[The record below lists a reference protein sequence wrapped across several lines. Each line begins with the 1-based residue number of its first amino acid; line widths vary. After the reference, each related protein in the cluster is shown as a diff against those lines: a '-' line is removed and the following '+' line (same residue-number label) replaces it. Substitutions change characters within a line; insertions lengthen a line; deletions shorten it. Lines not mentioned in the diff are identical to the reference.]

1 MNDEQ
6 ISVTILKELAV
17 GYLVKIDKKNSTIV
31 IPKKSFIRRVEAGI
45 YEVSNLNFLTKA
57 I

>member
-1 MNDEQ
+1 MNDEK
-6 ISVTILKELAV
+6 ISVTIMEELAV
-17 GYLVKIDKKNSTIV
+17 GYLVKIDEKNSTV
-31 IPKKSFIRRVEAGI
+31 VMPKKSFIRRVEAGI

>member
-6 ISVTILKELAV
+6 ISVTILEELAV
-17 GYLVKIDKKNSTIV
+17 GYLVKIDKKNSTVV